1 MSMSVTMASWSDRP
15 GILTD
20 DFTNVG
26 LDVKTKSRC
35 FVLWLVFHEF
45 G

>member
-1 MSMSVTMASWSDRP
+1 MTMASWSDRP

-26 LDVKTKSRC
+26 LDVKTKSKMLC
-35 FVLWLVFHEF
+35 SLV
-45 G
+45 GVS